1 MFVSCSRILELGT
14 TKSSHVALV
23 TTYNCLTGVAKTIPG
38 LGIRDMHWVCHRGLC
53 FLLLTQPDKT
63 YFFVCWK
70 MPQAMR
76 WPTKAKW
83 SNEEAEKAAQSVAD
97 LPISDSLVSS
107 HKMKPQC
114 RC

>member
-1 MFVSCSRILELGT
+1 MSPKLKRVT
-14 TKSSHVALV
+14 TEFSHAALV

-97 LPISDSLVSS
+97 LPISDSLVSK
-107 HKMKPQC
+107 HDI
-114 RC
+114 